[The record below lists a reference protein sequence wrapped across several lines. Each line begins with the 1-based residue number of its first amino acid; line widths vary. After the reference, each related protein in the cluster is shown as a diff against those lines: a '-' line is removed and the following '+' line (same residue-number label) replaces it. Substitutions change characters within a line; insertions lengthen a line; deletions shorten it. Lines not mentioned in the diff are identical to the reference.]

1 MSKILVKD
9 AGGVRHLSFN
19 RPEKRNALDL
29 DMYRQLTEYLMQGE
43 SDNDIRAFL
52 ISGESNCFTSG
63 NDVAD
68 FLKNSDLG
76 PNHPAVRFLYCLLEL
91 KKPMVAAVSGS
102 AVGIGT
108 TLLLHCDL
116 VYADASAKFQLPF
129 VNLALV
135 PEAGASM
142 LLPELV
148 GYQKAAEL
156 LLLGDAFDAN
166 TALSLGLI
174 NAVESPE
181 ALLGNAMAKAVRLAS
196 QPPEALQQTRQLMR
210 PHKHRIQHQM
220 HLELE
225 AFGERLKSD
234 EAKARFQAFLGKSA
248 G

>member
-1 MSKILVKD
+1 MSTIQVQD
-9 AGGVRHLSFN
+9 DQGVRVIRFN
-19 RPEKRNALDL
+19 RPDKRNALDL

-52 ISGESNCFTSG
+52 ITGEGHCFTSG
-63 NDVAD
+63 NDVGD
-68 FLKNSDLG
+68 FLKNNDLG
-76 PNHPAVRFLYCLLEL
+76 ANHPAVRFLYCLLEL
-91 KKPMVAAVSGS
+91 KKPLVAAVSGA

-116 VYADASAKFQLPF
+116 VYADETARFQLPF

-156 LLLGDAFDAN
+156 LLLGESFGADDALCMRLLNDVVPMDELQAF
-166 TALSLGLI
+166 AL
-174 NAVESPE
+174 
-181 ALLGNAMAKAVRLAS
+181 AKAHKLAE
-196 QPPEALQQTRQLMR
+196 QPPEALGITRQLMR
-210 PHKHRIQHQM
+210 PHKHRVQHQM

-225 AFGERLKSD
+225 AFSERLKSD
-234 EAKARFQAFLGKSA
+234 EAKNRFAAFLGKSR
-248 G
+248 

>member
-9 AGGVRHLSFN
+9 VEGVRHLSFN
-19 RPEKRNALDL
+19 RPDKRNALDL

-43 SDNDIRAFL
+43 SDNEIRAFL
-52 ISGESNCFTSG
+52 LSGEANCFTAG

-68 FLKNSDLG
+68 FLQNSDLG
-76 PNHPAVRFLYCLLEL
+76 PNHPAVRFLFCLLEL

-116 VYADASAKFQLPF
+116 VYADNSARFQLPF

-156 LLLGDAFDAN
+156 LLLGDPFDAV
-166 TALSLGLI
+166 TACELKLI
-174 NAVESPE
+174 NGLVPSET
-181 ALLGNAMAKAVRLAS
+181 LLQTAMDKAKRLAA
-196 QPPEALQQTRQLMR
+196 QPPQALQQTRQLMR
-210 PHKHRIQHQM
+210 PHKHRVQHQM

-234 EAKARFQAFLGKSA
+234 EAKVRFQAFLGKA
-248 G
+248 

>member
-9 AGGVRHLSFN
+9 LDGVRVISFN

-29 DMYRQLTEYLMQGE
+29 DMYSQLTEYLMQGE

-52 ISGESNCFTSG
+52 LTGEANCFTSG

-68 FLKNSDLG
+68 FLQNSELG

-91 KKPMVAAVSGS
+91 KKPVVAAVSGS

-116 VYADASAKFQLPF
+116 VYADNSAKFQLPF

-135 PEAGASM
+135 PEAGASI

-156 LLLGDAFDAN
+156 LLLGEPFDAE
-166 TALSLGLI
+166 TALSFRLI
-174 NAVESPE
+174 NALCPRD
-181 ALLGNAMAKAVRLAS
+181 ALQQTALDKARKLAS
-196 QPPEALQQTRQLMR
+196 QPPQALQQTRQLMR
-210 PHKHRIQHQM
+210 PHKHRVQHQM

-225 AFGERLKSD
+225 AFGERLRSD
-234 EAKARFQAFLGKSA
+234 EAKARFQAFLTKA
-248 G
+248 

>member
-9 AGGVRHLSFN
+9 LDGVRVISFN

-29 DMYRQLTEYLMQGE
+29 DMYSQLTEYLMQGE

-52 ISGESNCFTSG
+52 LTGEANCFTSG

-68 FLKNSDLG
+68 FLQNSELG

-91 KKPMVAAVSGS
+91 KKPVVAAVSGS

-116 VYADASAKFQLPF
+116 VYADNSAKFQLPF

-135 PEAGASM
+135 PEAGASI

-156 LLLGDAFDAN
+156 LLLGEPFDAE
-166 TALSLGLI
+166 TALSFRLI
-174 NAVESPE
+174 NALCPAD
-181 ALLGNAMAKAVRLAS
+181 ALQQTALDKARKLAS
-196 QPPEALQQTRQLMR
+196 QPPQALQQTRQLMR
-210 PHKHRIQHQM
+210 PHKHRVQHQM

-225 AFGERLKSD
+225 AFGERLRSD
-234 EAKARFQAFLGKSA
+234 EAKARFQAFLTKA
-248 G
+248 